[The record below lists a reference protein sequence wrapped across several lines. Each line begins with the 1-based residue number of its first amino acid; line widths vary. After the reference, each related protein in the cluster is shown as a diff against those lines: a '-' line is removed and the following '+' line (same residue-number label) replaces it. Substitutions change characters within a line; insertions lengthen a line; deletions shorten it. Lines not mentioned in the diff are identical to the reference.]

1 MRSGRRAACAP
12 GLPHKRKRVTNSGK
26 HPTVSVVTPA
36 YNAARYLGGTIESV
50 LAQTYTD
57 FEMLVV
63 DDGSVDETFEVAR
76 SFAQRDSRIRLLRQ
90 PNGGTSAA
98 RNRAVVYARGRYLAL
113 LDGDDRW
120 MPDYLEAQLEIL
132 ETDRTIDVLSAN
144 MINQGGRWD
153 GKPFHTGTNGPIR
166 RITLLDLIEREDA

>member
-1 MRSGRRAACAP
+1 
-12 GLPHKRKRVTNSGK
+12 
-26 HPTVSVVTPA
+26 
-36 YNAARYLGGTIESV
+36 
-50 LAQTYTD
+50 
-57 FEMLVV
+57 
-63 DDGSVDETFEVAR
+63 
-76 SFAQRDSRIRLLRQ
+76 
-90 PNGGTSAA
+90 
-98 RNRAVVYARGRYLAL
+98 VVYARGRYLAL

-166 RITLLDLIEREDA
+166 RITLLDLIEREDAVCIMTVFRRAVIDRVGGFDSSVQYNEDYDYWLRAAVAGCSIAFNPRPLGYYRRSAGSKSADEQAALVRIVDVLRN